1 MNEKKFL
8 VVRVVEDF
16 RGAVGSPFR
25 FHHLYVSDIYG
36 NNGFSSRIGDAMKFE
51 AAQAS
56 TIMKALETVE
66 QIHSDIFYNEGIKV
80 FYSIEEAQ

>member
-1 MNEKKFL
+1 MNEKKF
-8 VVRVVEDF
+8 VVARTSSSHTLTDCRV
-16 RGAVGSPFR
+16 
-25 FHHLYVSDIYG
+25 YVSDIYG

>member
-1 MNEKKFL
+1 MNEKKF
-8 VVRVVEDF
+8 VVARTSSSHTLADCRV
-16 RGAVGSPFR
+16 
-25 FHHLYVSDIYG
+25 YVSDIYG

-66 QIHSDIFYNEGIKV
+66 QIHSDIFYNEGALK
-80 FYSIEEAQ
+80 FSIL